1 MRRAPRKAATADP
14 ARRRAQRRGAFAEI
28 RAAIAL
34 SLKGYRIIG
43 LRVRTPLGEIDLI
56 ARRGDLLAIVE
67 VKARRDLLTGVD
79 AVTLTARQRIR
90 AAADLWLAR
99 RRDAARLSLR
109 FDIVVVSG
117 WSWPRHLT
125 DAF

>member
-1 MRRAPRKAATADP
+1 MTRGGRPSTPDP
-14 ARRRAQRRGAFAEI
+14 ARRKALRRGALAEI
-28 RAAIAL
+28 HAAIAL
-34 SLKGYRIIG
+34 TLKGYRIIG

-56 ARRGDLLAIVE
+56 ARRGDLVAIVE
-67 VKARRDLLTGVD
+67 VKARRDLAAGVD
-79 AVTLTARQRIR
+79 AVTLAARRRIR
-90 AAADLWLAR
+90 AAADLWLSR
-99 RRDAARLSLR
+99 RADAARLSLR